1 MINVSEFIINENTFA
16 LRQSPA
22 TWQEAVRIG
31 VDKLAEA
38 GAVEQDHYYRAIL
51 DNVAKNGPYFVLLP
65 GFAMP
70 HARPEA
76 GVIRTSMSL
85 VTLATPV
92 EFGNEDNDPVDVVLT
107 IAAED
112 PKSMNEEVIVQV
124 MNLIDCD
131 EAMEALRKAENA
143 EDLAAA
149 FAMVPEDDD

>member
-1 MINVSEFIINENTFA
+1 MIHVSEFILKENTYA

-31 VDKLAEA
+31 VGKLVEA
-38 GAVEQDHYYRAIL
+38 GAVEEHYYQAIL

-70 HARPEA
+70 HARPED
-76 GVIRTSMSL
+76 GVRRTGMSL
-85 VTLATPV
+85 VTLADPV
-92 EFGNEDNDPVDVVLT
+92 EFGNEDNDPVDVILT

-131 EAMEALRKAENA
+131 EAMEALRRAENA
-143 EDLAAA
+143 EEVAAA
-149 FAMVPEDDD
+149 FAMVPEEED